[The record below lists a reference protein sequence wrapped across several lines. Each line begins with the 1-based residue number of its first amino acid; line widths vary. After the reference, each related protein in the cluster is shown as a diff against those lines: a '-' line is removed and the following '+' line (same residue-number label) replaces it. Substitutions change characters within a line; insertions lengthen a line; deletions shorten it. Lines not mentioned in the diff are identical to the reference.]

1 MYISDFSMVITSDH
15 ECEIA
20 VEERKGVN
28 SRQREWQVQSKYM
41 DEKESITSVLN
52 EMKTKKCSEVIF

>member
-1 MYISDFSMVITSDH
+1 MYISDFSVVITSDY
-15 ECEIA
+15 EREIA

-41 DEKESITSVLN
+41 DEKESITNVLN
-52 EMKTKKCSEVIF
+52 EMKTKKCS

>member
-1 MYISDFSMVITSDH
+1 MVITSDY
-15 ECEIA
+15 EREIA

-41 DEKESITSVLN
+41 DEKESITNVLN
-52 EMKTKKCSEVIF
+52 EMKTKKCS